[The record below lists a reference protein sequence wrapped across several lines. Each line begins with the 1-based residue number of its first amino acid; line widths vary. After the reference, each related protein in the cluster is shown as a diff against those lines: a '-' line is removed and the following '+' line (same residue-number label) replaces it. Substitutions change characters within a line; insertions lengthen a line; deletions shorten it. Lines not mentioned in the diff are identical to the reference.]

1 MAITSQTNI
10 EDFGDMTIRA
20 KAVEVTDDMT
30 IADDL
35 TVTGDLAVT
44 GNLVVTGNITVGGTV
59 AIDLTNVPAY
69 ADQAAGATALA
80 AGRVFRIDTTGALAV
95 ALT

>member
-1 MAITSQTNI
+1 MAIDPDHKTLDMT
-10 EDFGDMTIRA
+10 GMTIRA
-20 KAVEVTDDMT
+20 AAFESATDGDMT
-30 IADDL
+30 
-35 TVTGDLAVT
+35 VVGDLNVT

-59 AIDLTNVPAY
+59 TVDLTNVPAY

-80 AGRVFRIDTTGALAV
+80 AGRVFRINTTGALAV

>member
-20 KAVEVTDDMT
+20 KAIELTDGAT
-30 IADDL
+30 VATDL
-35 TVTGDLAVT
+35 TVTDD
-44 GNLVVTGNITVGGTV
+44 LVVSGDTTLNGILSL
-59 AIDLTNVPAY
+59 DLTNIPTY

-80 AGRVFRIDTTGALAV
+80 AGRVFKITTTGALHV